1 MIHFQE
7 VFKFDSPKI
16 TAASGLVLSDG
27 HFHCVSDD
35 ELGLIRI
42 PRLLQ
47 GGLQRI
53 ELFEGSL
60 PEDPKSRKKLKPDL
74 EAMVHLSETN
84 SILCIPS
91 GSKANRTRGALLDSG
106 LKVHEVGFEK
116 IYGRLSREISDL
128 NIEGAIS
135 LGSRL
140 LLFQRGN
147 GKSGQNAIINL
158 ALEDFL
164 SDQAN
169 DFEVTQVDLGEING
183 ERLGFTDAC
192 MDQGSS
198 WFLAA
203 AERTESTYE
212 DGEFVGAILGKLNSE
227 RGVELRYRLDLPY
240 KPEGLVIQGD
250 EVFVVTDADDRS
262 VNSRLYFGRI

>member
-1 MIHFQE
+1 MIHFKE
-7 VFKFDSPKI
+7 VFKFDSPRI
-16 TAASGLVLSDG
+16 TAASGLVLVSG
-27 HFHCVSDD
+27 NFYCVSDD

-42 PRLLQ
+42 PQLLQ

-60 PEDPKSRKKLKPDL
+60 PEDPKARKKLKPDL
-74 EAMVHLSETN
+74 EAMVHLTETN

-91 GSKANRTRGALLDSG
+91 GSKANRTRGALLDSR
-106 LKVHEVGFEK
+106 LKVREVRFEK
-116 IYGRLSREISDL
+116 IYRRLSEEVSDL

-164 SDQAN
+164 SDQPH
-169 DFEVTQVDLGEING
+169 DFEVTEVDLGEING

-192 MDQGSS
+192 MDQGSI
-198 WFLAA
+198 WFIAA
-203 AERTESTYE
+203 AESSESTYE
-212 DGEFVGAILGKLNSE
+212 DGAFTGAILG
-227 RGVELRYRLDLPY
+227 RLDSKLRVQERLELEVPY
-240 KPEGLVIQGD
+240 KPEGLVVDQAR
-250 EVFVVTDADDRS
+250 VFVVTDADDRS
-262 VNSRLYFGRI
+262 VNSRLFAGRI